1 MQTLHKTRTNQI
13 NKHKQQKSRPRYTQN
28 ERLKQR
34 TRSKPSAGS
43 SSSSNRRRKQRRC
56 CATYNKTCINK
67 QQAKAKKTTT
77 ATTKTKKKNNKN
89 KTTHGKTDAKEQH
102 KKKQQQQK
110 QRQSSEADD
119 DDGNRQAKEK
129 RWKKCTS
136 KTELFPTAYDFA
148 GQHWWL
154 KRTNERTNERA
165 SERTNEQ
172 SDKVTKRR
180 SFSRR
185 RSKRCKQQT
194 QRTPGEEAAA
204 LHALQSQPYLKER
217 TERERE
223 RERAHTKC
231 ERAALSES
239 KRARKS
245 PIGYN
250 SLAFVVV
257 SWCRTKRAKPD
268 LKVNSRVVVV
278 LFKVQLAAASARCE
292 RARER
297 ERKTCFQRRFEEEHC
312 KKRRKKELIDDR
324 QWCVADAARQCTE
337 EEWEGRGEGSVVE
350 LIKSS
355 HKRNVRKSNK
365 RKEG

>member
-43 SSSSNRRRKQRRC
+43 SSNRRREQRRC

-67 QQAKAKKTTT
+67 QQAKAKKTT
-77 ATTKTKKKNNKN
+77 TTKTKKKNNKN

-102 KKKQQQQK
+102 KKKQHQQRQK
-110 QRQSSEADD
+110 QRQSSDADDD

-154 KRTNERTNERA
+154 KRTNERA

-217 TERERE
+217 ADRERG
-223 RERAHTKC
+223 RERT
-231 ERAALSES
+231 R
-239 KRARKS
+239 
-245 PIGYN
+245 
-250 SLAFVVV
+250 
-257 SWCRTKRAKPD
+257 
-268 LKVNSRVVVV
+268 
-278 LFKVQLAAASARCE
+278 SARE
-292 RARER
+292 QLSRRAREPA
-297 ERKTCFQRRFEEEHC
+297 K
-312 KKRRKKELIDDR
+312 
-324 QWCVADAARQCTE
+324 AP
-337 EEWEGRGEGSVVE
+337 
-350 LIKSS
+350 
-355 HKRNVRKSNK
+355 
-365 RKEG
+365 